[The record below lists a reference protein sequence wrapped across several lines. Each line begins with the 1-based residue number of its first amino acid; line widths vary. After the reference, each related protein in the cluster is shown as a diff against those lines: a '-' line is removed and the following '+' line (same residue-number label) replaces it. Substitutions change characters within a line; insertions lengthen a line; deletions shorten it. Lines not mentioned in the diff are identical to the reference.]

1 MRYENNPNKLG
12 KIILAKNNYYVVLD
26 FDGTITS
33 SDSLDSW
40 MAIIDFEIYGE
51 ECKKE
56 IQKLNG
62 KYKPI
67 ESDYEL
73 DYDIKKQHMADW
85 YRKSMDILY
94 KYQLTFSKLQKAL
107 QKEKLKLRK
116 GAKEFL
122 KSLHETKIPVI
133 ILSAGIKNTIEEFLK
148 RQECYYDNI
157 YIISNQIEFKE
168 DEMQEFTGTI
178 LHSMNK
184 RLEGNLPQ
192 DLRDRINQKEYAVLC
207 GDTIE
212 DIQMVNQEYLDK
224 TITIGFLNSREN
236 DNLRYYQKTYDII
249 LTKEEASFQEIEK
262 IIEERKEDV

>member
-1 MRYENNPNKLG
+1 MRYENNSDKLE
-12 KIILAKNNYYVVLD
+12 KIRLVKDNYYVILD
-26 FDGTITS
+26 FDGTVTS
-33 SDSLDSW
+33 ADSLDSW

-56 IQKLNG
+56 IEQLNA

-67 ESDYEL
+67 EL

-122 KSLHETKIPVI
+122 KKLHQKQIPVI

-148 RQECYYDNI
+148 IQQCYYDNI
-157 YIISNQIEFKE
+157 YIISNEIEFKE
-168 DEMQEFTGTI
+168 DNMQKFTGRI

-184 RLEGNLPQ
+184 GLEGNLPQ

-207 GDTIE
+207 GDIIE
-212 DIQMVNQEYLDK
+212 DIQMVNQEDLDK
-224 TITIGFLNSREN
+224 TITIGFLNSRESE
-236 DNLRYYQKTYDII
+236 NLRFYQENYDIV
-249 LTKEEASFQEIEK
+249 LTKEEACFQVIEK
-262 IIEERKEDV
+262 IMLRFIA

>member
-12 KIILAKNNYYVVLD
+12 KITLTKDNYYVVLD

-62 KYKPI
+62 RYKPI

-116 GAKEFL
+116 GTKEFL
-122 KSLHETKIPVI
+122 KSFEVNKI
-133 ILSAGIKNTIEEFLK
+133 
-148 RQECYYDNI
+148 Y
-157 YIISNQIEFKE
+157 
-168 DEMQEFTGTI
+168 
-178 LHSMNK
+178 
-184 RLEGNLPQ
+184 NLTW
-192 DLRDRINQKEYAVLC
+192 LI
-207 GDTIE
+207 
-212 DIQMVNQEYLDK
+212 
-224 TITIGFLNSREN
+224 
-236 DNLRYYQKTYDII
+236 
-249 LTKEEASFQEIEK
+249 
-262 IIEERKEDV
+262 